1 MDIHLEPFLMGE
13 KSIQLA
19 HSWGFQR
26 SPWFSLQDAEA
37 GIKCSLNILLMI
49 LRIKDRTL
57 GDQFFRHPSCH
68 RIFLSSALSLLE
80 FFILDMV

>member
-37 GIKCSLNILLMI
+37 GIKCSLNILLMF
-49 LRIKDRTL
+49 LRIKDTDSWGSVL
-57 GDQFFRHPSCH
+57 QAP
-68 RIFLSSALSLLE
+68 
-80 FFILDMV
+80 ILP